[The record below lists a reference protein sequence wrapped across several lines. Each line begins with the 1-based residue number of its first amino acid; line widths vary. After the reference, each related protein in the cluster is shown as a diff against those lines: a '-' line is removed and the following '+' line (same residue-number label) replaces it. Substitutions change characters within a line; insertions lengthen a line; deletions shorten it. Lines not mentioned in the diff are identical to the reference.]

1 MHLRTGAEQ
10 PIVFPEVCP
19 SCGDAI
25 DRSQERWRCVR
36 GRACRAIASIDYAVG
51 RDQLDVEGRSW
62 SPGR

>member
-19 SCGDAI
+19 SCGDAF

-36 GRACRAIASIDYAVG
+36 GRACRAIASIGYAVG